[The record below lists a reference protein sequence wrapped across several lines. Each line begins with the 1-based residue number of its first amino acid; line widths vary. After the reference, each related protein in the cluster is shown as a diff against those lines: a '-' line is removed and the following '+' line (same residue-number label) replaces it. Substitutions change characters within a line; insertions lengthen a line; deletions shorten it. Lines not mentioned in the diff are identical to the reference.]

1 MIVAILN
8 VYLVILFIL
17 VKTKIVPFN
26 LFWKCSPLIVLLLL
40 MFGLF
45 IPMGWGAPQ
54 GAALVVRNSV
64 QIVPNV
70 AGEVT
75 EVPVEPN
82 KPLKAGDVL
91 FKIDPVPYQAQVDSI
106 GAQVKFEELRLS
118 QMTQM
123 QLSDAGR
130 AFDVEQRQA
139 DVDKL
144 KGQLLGAKWNLDQ
157 TVVRAPADGYVTNV
171 GLMKGARV
179 ANLPLSP
186 VMAFIDTSETV
197 VGVEIPQI
205 YARYV
210 RPGQEVEVTFKLFPG
225 QVFTGKVDAVLQAT
239 STGQVA
245 ASGTAVTPKAGD
257 VGAVRRPRQARR
269 RQARR
274 QPAGRHC
281 RRRGD
286 LHLAHQAGAHHPQ
299 GDPAADR
306 DRELRQSVLVK
317 IAAGPDPAQSAS
329 RLDPLPA
336 TVVIVAVVAPPPW
349 AAADEYHPVM
359 AMMMTTVMGP
369 IAVPITALPVTGL
382 TFPVARA
389 AGPSAHARGA
399 AHNCG
404 AAHASRG
411 RHACCT
417 ADATSAT
424 HSGTAATPA
433 AAGHVRASAA
443 TMAAA
448 RHHRRRHRARW
459 RP

>member
-1 MIVAILN
+1 MIVAIFN

-17 VKTKIVPFN
+17 VKTKIVSFN

-118 QMTQM
+118 QMTQL

-179 ANLPLSP
+179 ASLPLSP

-205 YARYV
+205 YTRYIE
-210 RPGQEVEVTFKLFPG
+210 PGQEVEVTFKLFPG
-225 QVFTGKVDAVLQAT
+225 QVFNGKVDTVLQAT
-239 STGQVA
+239 STGQVVASGSAVAPRQVTAAPFVVRVKLDDAKLA
-245 ASGTAVTPKAGD
+245 ASLPAGTA
-257 VGAVRRPRQARR
+257 GA
-269 RQARR
+269 
-274 QPAGRHC
+274 
-281 RRRGD
+281 
-286 LHLAHQAGAHHPQ
+286 
-299 GDPAADR
+299 AAIYTSHIKPSHIIR
-306 DRELRQSVLVK
+306 KVILRQ
-317 IAAGPDPAQSAS
+317 IA
-329 RLDPLPA
+329 
-336 TVVIVAVVAPPPW
+336 IVNYVNP
-349 AAADEYHPVM
+349 
-359 AMMMTTVMGP
+359 
-369 IAVPITALPVTGL
+369 
-382 TFPVARA
+382 F
-389 AGPSAHARGA
+389 
-399 AHNCG
+399 
-404 AAHASRG
+404 
-411 RHACCT
+411 
-417 ADATSAT
+417 
-424 HSGTAATPA
+424 
-433 AAGHVRASAA
+433 
-443 TMAAA
+443 
-448 RHHRRRHRARW
+448 
-459 RP
+459 